1 MTARRRVPAR
11 LMLAAVFCVGS
22 ALGLAAAA
30 HPAAAPTADAAP
42 HTDAA
47 RESDAV
53 PQPNAAPQATAGPGA
68 DAAPRTDAAPSADP
82 AAAAKTGARPWT
94 PGDPVEPGAG
104 VNARGEEIFKT
115 VCAVCHEHAAGHA
128 PAVFI
133 LKIMTPASIYRT
145 LTSGA
150 MRVQAQNLSDADRR
164 AVAEY
169 LAGKS
174 VAADSKLEPPPCDG
188 AAARFNWSEPPPFL
202 GWGLDAGNSRYI
214 DDTTAGIDSH
224 NVTRLKLKWAL
235 GFDGAV
241 RARSQP
247 ALAGGAI
254 YVGSEDGRVFAL
266 DRATGCARWQFHG
279 SAEVRTGVVV
289 SPWRAADRTAKPIA
303 YFADLVGTV
312 YAVDAQSGSLVWR
325 DRADAHPSSTLTAT
339 PVLYDGILYVPV
351 SSLEEGSAGD
361 QYDCCT
367 FRGSVVAYEA
377 RMGKRLWQTYLVDA
391 PKLVGEAPTG
401 RKSYGPSG
409 IAVWDTPAI
418 DAKRGMLYFATGDN
432 YSAPTTGM
440 SDSIIAMDLKSG
452 TIKWAYQAT
461 AGDAWNAGCVM
472 PGVTACPKHGGPDYD
487 FGAATI
493 MASTRGGQVILAGQK
508 SGWVYSV
515 DADTGKLVWKTK
527 VGRGGILAGVYFG
540 MASHGERL
548 FVPIHDAPD
557 GRHYEEAAQP
567 GLYALDIET
576 GKYLWKAATPE
587 SVCEGRGGLCA
598 PGIGGSITAVA
609 DLVFAGAG
617 DGRLRAY
624 AADSG
629 RVLWQTDTLPAVRTV
644 GGGTA
649 SGGSIG
655 GGAGPIA
662 YRGDLIVESGYGFSG
677 RIPGNLMLVFGVD

>member
-1 MTARRRVPAR
+1 MTVRLGVPAR
-11 LMLAAVFCVGS
+11 LLLAALLCS
-22 ALGLAAAA
+22 AS
-30 HPAAAPTADAAP
+30 P
-42 HTDAA
+42 HVWGAA
-47 RESDAV
+47 RQAA
-53 PQPNAAPQATAGPGA
+53 AAPQAPAARPP
-68 DAAPRTDAAPSADP
+68 DAAPQPGPAPEADA

-94 PGDPVEPGAG
+94 PGDPLGPDAG

-128 PAVFI
+128 PAVYI
-133 LKIMTPASIYRT
+133 LKIMTPVSIYRT

-150 MRVQAQNLSDADRR
+150 MRAQAQSLSDADRK

-174 VAADSKLEPPPCDG
+174 VAADSRLEPPRCEG
-188 AAARFNWSEPPPFL
+188 AAAQFNRSEPPAFP
-202 GWGLDAGNSRYI
+202 GWGLDAFNSRYI
-214 DDTTAGIDSH
+214 DGRTAGIDSH
-224 NVTRLKLKWAL
+224 NVARLKLKWAL

-247 ALAGGAI
+247 AVAGGAI

-266 DRATGCARWQFHG
+266 DRASGCARWQFHAG
-279 SAEVRTGVVV
+279 AEVRTGVLV
-289 SPWRAADRTAKPIA
+289 SPWRAGELSAKPIA

-312 YAVDAQSGSLVWR
+312 YAVDAQSGQLLWR

-339 PVLYDGILYVPV
+339 PALYDGILYVPV

-361 QYDCCT
+361 RYDCCT
-367 FRGSVVAYEA
+367 FRGSIVAYDA
-377 RMGKRLWQTYLVDA
+377 RMGKRLWQTFLVAA
-391 PKLVGEAPTG
+391 PKLLGAEPTG

-409 IAVWDTPAI
+409 IAVWNTPAI
-418 DAKRGMLYFATGDN
+418 DAKRGVLYFATGDN
-432 YSAPTTGM
+432 YSAPTTDM
-440 SDSIIAMDLKSG
+440 SDSIIAMDLKTG

-493 MASTRGGQVILAGQK
+493 MAATRDGREVILAGQK
-508 SGWVYSV
+508 SGWVYAI

-540 MASHGERL
+540 MASHGDRL
-548 FVPIHDAPD
+548 FVPVHDAPD
-557 GRHYEEAAQP
+557 GRHYDEAAKP

-576 GKYLWKAATPE
+576 GKYLWKAPTPD
-587 SVCEGRGGLCA
+587 SVCDGRGGLCA
-598 PGIGGSITAVA
+598 PGIGGSITAVD

-629 RVLWQTDTLPAVRTV
+629 RVLWQTDTMAAVTTV

-662 YRGDLIVESGYGFSG
+662 YRGNLIVASGYGFSG